1 MDVFY
6 NIVVELWKRHPLL
19 HSLQSIGPTTGA
31 AGEVLRRL
39 SLRHLQY
46 PSIVVVF
53 RLMCP
58 FLATYLSQVGAE
70 VLPN

>member
-53 RLMCP
+53 R
-58 FLATYLSQVGAE
+58 
-70 VLPN
+70 